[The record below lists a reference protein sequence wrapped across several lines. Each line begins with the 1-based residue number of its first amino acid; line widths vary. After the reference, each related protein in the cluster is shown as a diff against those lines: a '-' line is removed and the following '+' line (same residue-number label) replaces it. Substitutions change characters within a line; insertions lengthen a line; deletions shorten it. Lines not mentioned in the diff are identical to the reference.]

1 MNNNNQSQT
10 SYSPEIRKN
19 KGISPLWILPILTV
33 ALAGWLVMKSIHD
46 AGQRVQIYFSD
57 AAGLVAGRTTIRYQ
71 GLEVGMVRDITLS
84 EDLESIYVDA
94 DIYPEAKKLL
104 NKGTRF
110 WLVKPT
116 ASLSGISGLD
126 ALVSGN
132 YIAIHPSETEQEP
145 ETVFQALESS
155 PSDLLASEGL
165 NIMLTAKD
173 LGGVSVG
180 SQIVY
185 RKIPIG
191 EVYNYQLNESGKSVT
206 IQAAIKD
213 EYSHIITDQSRFWNV
228 SGLGASIGFSGVDV
242 RLESLS
248 ALLGGSIAVD
258 SPGEGQPVEMNS
270 KFKLYPD
277 LKTAGRGIS
286 VKIAVP
292 DDNNISATGAP
303 IMYRGI
309 EIGQITDLS
318 LSKGRENVV
327 ASAAIQPAFSDFLNS
342 GSKFILEEAKL
353 SLTGVE
359 NIGNLVTGNFLT
371 LVPGE
376 GDKARQ
382 FTAIRKHEYN
392 QQQEKSVAIRLTSN
406 NSFGLDVG
414 TNLLYKGIAVG
425 SIIEVGLVDGVG
437 TGSDRHEVY
446 MDALIDN
453 QYAHLIKANNRFFVT
468 GSATAELT
476 ESGLSVTVPPAKQLL
491 TGSISFVSEGQAK
504 VQPTY
509 QLFQSKSLAEL
520 AKLNHTGSK
529 TITLFAS
536 ELPPISKGSPVLY
549 RNLEVGT
556 ISQFQLSDGGVKIQA
571 KIENRYTHLITE
583 QTVFWNRSGVEVDAS
598 LAGVNITAA
607 PMKTLIQGGI
617 AFDSLP
623 GIDNKIGPSW
633 KLYENAKTARK
644 FGRAIELTSS
654 GDVEVAKG
662 TPIKYQGVTVG
673 EVTLVVPNFKRKGI
687 EITARILPEYVEK
700 VAVEKSH
707 FWLATPE
714 IGLNGIKNVSALL
727 SKHINVEPGSGKH
740 TNQFVLTDAPVASQG
755 KIFVL
760 QSESRGSVTVGT
772 PILFR
777 ELEIGSVIDVR
788 LGEFADRIISTIR
801 IDSEYAYLVR
811 ANSVFW
817 NVSGVDV
824 SIGLSG
830 ANIKA
835 GTVESLLRGG
845 ITFATPPTDT
855 LQPQAAEDQSFYLY
869 PQAEDDWKMWRT
881 AIPKP

>member
-1 MNNNNQSQT
+1 
-10 SYSPEIRKN
+10 
-19 KGISPLWILPILTV
+19 LWILPILTV

-57 AAGLVAGRTTIRYQ
+57 AAGLIAGRTTIRYQ

-104 NKGTRF
+104 SKGTRF

-145 ETVFQALESS
+145 ETVFKALESS

-258 SPGEGQPVEMNS
+258 SPGEGQPVEMNT

-437 TGSDRHEVY
+437 TGSDKHEVY

-453 QYAHLIKANNRFFVT
+453 QYAYLIKSNNRFFVT
-468 GSATAELT
+468 GSASAELT

-520 AKLNHTGSK
+520 AKLNHSGSK
-529 TITLFAS
+529 SITLFAN
-536 ELPPISKGSPVLY
+536 ELPPISKGSPILY

-556 ISQFQLSDGGVKIQA
+556 VSDFQLSDGGVKIKA
-571 KIENRYTHLITE
+571 KVENRYTHLITA

-607 PMKTLIQGGI
+607 PVKTLIQGGI

-623 GIDNKIGPSW
+623 GIDNKIGSSW
-633 KLYENAKTARK
+633 KLYENAKAARK
-644 FGRAIELTSS
+644 FGRAIQLTAG
-654 GDVEVAKG
+654 GDIEVSKG
-662 TPIKYQGVTVG
+662 TAIKYQGVTVG
-673 EVTLVVPNFKRKGI
+673 EVTLVVPNFNRKGI
-687 EITARILPEYVEK
+687 EITARILPEYVDK
-700 VAVEKSH
+700 VAVQNSH
-707 FWLATPE
+707 FWLASPE
-714 IGLNGIKNVSALL
+714 IGLSGIKNVSALL
-727 SKHINVEPGSGKH
+727 SKHISVEPGSGKRA
-740 TNQFVLTDAPVASQG
+740 NQFVLADAPVASQG
-755 KIFVL
+755 KVFVL
-760 QSESRGSVTVGT
+760 QSESRGSVTKGT

-855 LQPQAAEDQSFYLY
+855 LQPQATEDQSFYLY

>member
-57 AAGLVAGRTTIRYQ
+57 AAGLIAGRTTIRYQ

-104 NKGTRF
+104 SKGTRF

-145 ETVFQALESS
+145 ETVFKALESS

-258 SPGEGQPVEMNS
+258 SPGEGQPVEMNT

-437 TGSDRHEVY
+437 TGSDKHEVY

-453 QYAHLIKANNRFFVT
+453 QYAHLIKSNNRFFVT
-468 GSATAELT
+468 GSASAELT

-520 AKLNHTGSK
+520 AKLNHSGSK
-529 TITLFAS
+529 SITLFAN
-536 ELPPISKGSPVLY
+536 ELPPISKGSPILY

-556 ISQFQLSDGGVKIQA
+556 VSDFQLSDGGVKIKA
-571 KIENRYTHLITE
+571 KIENRYTHLITA

-607 PMKTLIQGGI
+607 PVKTLIQGGI

-623 GIDNKIGPSW
+623 GIDNKIGSSW

-644 FGRAIELTSS
+644 FGRAIQLTAG
-654 GDVEVAKG
+654 GDIEVSKG
-662 TPIKYQGVTVG
+662 TTIKYQGVTVG
-673 EVTLVVPNFKRKGI
+673 EVTLVVPNFNRKGI
-687 EITARILPEYVEK
+687 EITARILPEYVDK
-700 VAVEKSH
+700 VAVQNSH
-707 FWLATPE
+707 FWLASPE
-714 IGLNGIKNVSALL
+714 IGLSGIKNVSALL
-727 SKHINVEPGSGKH
+727 SKHISVEPGSGKRA
-740 TNQFVLTDAPVASQG
+740 NQFVLADAPVASQG
-755 KIFVL
+755 KVFVL
-760 QSESRGSVTVGT
+760 QSESRGSVTKGT